1 MHGSVA
7 SLLVRVLVAVSRDRR
22 EAGAAPESVPCSR
35 GLPEGF
41 LPVMLLLAGA
51 AADEEEDAPVRSMWK

>member
-7 SLLVRVLVAVSRDRR
+7 SLLVRVLVAVSRERR
-22 EAGAAPESVPCSR
+22 EEGAAESVPCSR

-41 LPVMLLLAGA
+41 LPVMLLLLAG
-51 AADEEEDAPVRSMWK
+51 ADEEDDAPVLSMWK

>member
-7 SLLVRVLVAVSRDRR
+7 SLLLVRVRVAVSRDRR
-22 EAGAAPESVPCSR
+22 DEGAAESVPCSR

-51 AADEEEDAPVRSMWK
+51 DEEDDAPVLSMWK